1 MASEHRFETRAARD
15 AALAADIAARLT
27 EAVDARGAASLVVT
41 GGSTPA
47 PCYDALAQLAAPWD
61 RTAITLTDER
71 WAPTSDPASNERQ
84 VRERLLVGPAAAA
97 RFVALKTDAASP
109 AEAAPAVEAALAAL
123 PRPFEAVILGMGADG
138 HFASL
143 FPGAAELSAGLDPQ
157 GEAAV
162 IPILREGAAGAA
174 QRLSLTLAAIL
185 DARVIAILIDGP
197 DKLDVVRRAQ
207 AGTDPAELPIRAIL
221 NQTSVPVAIW
231 WAP

>member
-1 MASEHRFETRAARD
+1 MASEHLFETRAARD
-15 AALAADIAARLT
+15 AALAADIAARLAA
-27 EAVDARGAASLVVT
+27 AVDARGAASLVAT

-47 PCYDALAQLAAPWD
+47 PCYDALARLAAPWD
-61 RTAITLTDER
+61 RVAITLTDER

-84 VRERLLVGPAAAA
+84 VRERLLVGPAATA
-97 RFVALKTDAASP
+97 RLVPLKTEAATP
-109 AEAAPAVEAALAAL
+109 DLAAPAVEAALAAL
-123 PRPFEAVILGMGADG
+123 PRPFDAVILGMGPDG

-143 FPGAAELSAGLDPQ
+143 FPSAPELAKGLDPR

-174 QRLSLTLAAIL
+174 ERLSLTLAALL

-197 DKLDVVRRAQ
+197 DKRDVVRRAQ
-207 AGTDPAELPIRAIL
+207 AGSDTTELPIRAIL
-221 NQTSVPVAIW
+221 NQSSVPVVIW